1 MKFKVANVMQPA
13 KKESTAYAESLRL
26 CGKRHMGFTLI
37 ELLVVI
43 AIIAILAAML
53 LPALAKAKD
62 KAKAISC
69 LNNMKQILLVNRLY
83 LDDNRGVEVPLWR
96 SPTASSSWTTSDPS
110 KFIVK
115 STALWWQDAFRLAG
129 VGGDGKIYDCP
140 SMVYLATVNVGGSS
154 STNNTL
160 GIGMNHAEFGD
171 TAPDG
176 LNPLSLCTEI
186 RVKNPSQALIFADA
200 GACLQGTFNL
210 GPDNWKPDIKYDAQN
225 LQIFGGGVS
234 YFRAPT
240 DPAYNTA
247 DALSMPRHN
256 NRCNFG
262 FFDGS
267 AASHKNSDAGYNRLR
282 TDPGAWWARD
292 HSGYSPYQ

>member
-1 MKFKVANVMQPA
+1 MEKMTHTKLANQ
-13 KKESTAYAESLRL
+13 ESKAFGSYPRL
-26 CGKRHMGFTLI
+26 IVKRCMGFTLI

-53 LPALAKAKD
+53 LPALSKAKE

-69 LNNMKQILLVNRLY
+69 LNNIKEILMANRLY
-83 LDDNRGVEVPLWR
+83 MDDNRGVEVPLWR
-96 SPTASSSWTTSDPS
+96 SPTASSTWPS
-110 KFIVK
+110 YPPGSFIVR
-115 STALWWQDAFRLAG
+115 SSGLWWQDAFRLAG
-129 VGGDGKIYDCP
+129 TAGNGKIFDCP
-140 SMVYLATVNVGGSS
+140 SMVYLATVSVGGSS

-176 LNPLSLCTEI
+176 FNPLSLCTEN
-186 RVKNPSQALIFADA
+186 RVSNPSQGLIFADA

-234 YFRAPT
+234 YFRVPT
-240 DPAYNTA
+240 DPSYTSA

-256 NRCNFG
+256 YRCNFG
-262 FFDGS
+262 FFDGHAES
-267 AASHKNSDAGYNRLR
+267 MKNSAVGYNRLR
-282 TDPGAWWARD
+282 TDPAAWWARD
-292 HSGYSPYQ
+292 HNGYSPYQ